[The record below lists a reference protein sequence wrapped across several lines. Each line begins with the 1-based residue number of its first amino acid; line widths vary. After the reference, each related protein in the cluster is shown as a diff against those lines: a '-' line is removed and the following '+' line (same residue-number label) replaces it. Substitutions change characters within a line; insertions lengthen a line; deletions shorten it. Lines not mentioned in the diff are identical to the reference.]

1 MKPVAQL
8 FKAIANGDK
17 KAADNAFKDTM
28 SQKIKMAL
36 ETRKVALGN
45 TFLFKE

>member
-17 KAADNAFKDTM
+17 RVADNAFKATM
-28 SQKIKMAL
+28 SQKIQLAL

-45 TFLFKE
+45 SFLPKE

>member
-1 MKPVAQL
+1 
-8 FKAIANGDK
+8 
-17 KAADNAFKDTM
+17 M

-45 TFLFKE
+45 TFLFKEWN